1 MRARRRPRW
10 RRCAAPHAIVAIRT
24 RTRRTEA
31 PRRLLQRAAKRGRR
45 VLRKLGVMRRPSA
58 MRALPHAARATRALR
73 TTRTTRMKR
82 MTRTSRMPRRLDGM
96 RRSDAMRAS
105 QAGATAGEPGA
116 MRMLP
121 HTAHA
126 MRALRIR
133 ATTGTMA
140 VLRRSEMLRRTL
152 LSPEADAAPSSC
164 ARYDAAV
171 RAV

>member
-10 RRCAAPHAIVAIRT
+10 RRCAVPHAVVAIRT

-31 PRRLLQRAAKRGRR
+31 PRRLLRRAAKRGRL

-58 MRALPHAARATRALR
+58 MRALR
-73 TTRTTRMKR
+73 TTRTKRMKR

-105 QAGATAGEPGA
+105 QAGATAGEPSTT
-116 MRMLP
+116 RMLP

-126 MRALRIR
+126 MRALRIG
-133 ATTGTMA
+133 ATTGTMT